1 MNFLPRTI
9 ARRLPALSTVLLTMA
24 TIMGCAHASWGDGG
38 GASSAQRYYY
48 FIKSNY
54 QEMDREDQAALSN
67 MAKASSL
74 DKKSYYLKMETARLY
89 ARNGD
94 NESALQYAQEA
105 IDLNPGAPEP
115 RLFAAWV
122 AASGNKWELATS
134 HYKEVLRLLPN
145 NREALTYLG
154 ALYAETGRLD
164 LAEDTFKKLVTT
176 DPTYL
181 SYYYLGSF
189 YNKIGRI
196 NEAIKAF
203 SESVKKNPDS
213 AEALTELAF
222 LYDRTED
229 VKAAEKTYRSLI
241 AIRPEAVMP
250 KVRLISLL
258 LKTDRKAEAEK
269 LLAEIS
275 EQGTGRNVGPVQF
288 QLGLIYLDQGLYSD
302 AAMAFETVLKSFPD
316 DERSRYLLASTQ
328 LELGEMTKAR
338 ENLAKIPK
346 SSELYVDS
354 RLLMTSTIESEDP
367 KKKLK
372 EALEIVSGALKAK
385 PDELRLWVARVML
398 LDELGDLKQARRVI
412 LEAVK
417 KFPDEAE
424 VRFRLGVIEDKMG
437 DKVATI
443 AAMRQAIRLNPGHA
457 DALNYLAYTWAERQE
472 NLSEALALAE
482 KADALKPGSGYI
494 IDTLGWIH
502 FHLGNT
508 KKALDLL
515 EQAVPLS
522 SQDPVVLDH
531 LGDVLLKLGREQEAL
546 NSYRQALDNDFSNQ
560 EKLQE
565 ELNEKINRLSK

>member
-1 MNFLPRTI
+1 MNFLHRTI

-38 GASSAQRYYY
+38 TGSAAQRYYY
-48 FIKSNY
+48 FIRSNY
-54 QEMDREDQAALSN
+54 QEMERDDQAALSD
-67 MAKASSL
+67 MTKASNL
-74 DKKSYYLKMETARLY
+74 DQNSYYLKMETARLQ

-94 NESALQYAQEA
+94 HETALKYAQEA
-105 IDLNPGAPEP
+105 IALNPTAPEP

-122 AASGNKWELATS
+122 AASGNQWETATG

-164 LAEDTFKKLVTT
+164 LAEDTFKRLVST

-189 YNKIGRI
+189 YNKIGRGK
-196 NEAIKAF
+196 EAIRAF
-203 SESVKKNPDS
+203 AEAVKKNPDS
-213 AEALTELAF
+213 AEALTELAL
-222 LYDRTED
+222 LYERSGEA
-229 VKAAEKTYRSLI
+229 KAAEKTYRSLI
-241 AIRPEAVMP
+241 EIRPEAIMP
-250 KVRLISLL
+250 KARLISLL
-258 LKTDRKAEAEK
+258 LKADRKAEAEK

-275 EQGTGRNVGPVQF
+275 EQSAGSGPAQF

-302 AAMAFETVLKSFPD
+302 AAGAFEAVLNTHPE
-316 DERSRYLLASTQ
+316 DERARYLLANTQ
-328 LELGEMTKAR
+328 LELGQMAKAR
-338 ENLAKIPK
+338 ETLSKIPK
-346 SSELYVDS
+346 TSELYVDS
-354 RLLMTSTIESEDP
+354 RLLMTSAIETEDP

-372 EALEIVSGALKAK
+372 EALSIVTGALKAK
-385 PDELRLWVARVML
+385 PDELRLWVARAMIL
-398 LDELGDLKQARRVI
+398 EELGDLKHARRVI

-417 KFPDEAE
+417 KFPEEAE
-424 VRFRLGVIEDKMG
+424 VRFRLGVVEDKMG
-437 DKVATI
+437 DKAATVS
-443 AAMRQAIRLNPGHA
+443 AMRQAIRLNPSHA

-472 NLSEALALAE
+472 NLGEALALAE
-482 KADALKPGSGYI
+482 KADALKPDSGYI

-502 FHLGNT
+502 FQLGNT
-508 KKALDLL
+508 KEALALL
-515 EQAVPLS
+515 ERAVPLS

-531 LGDVLLKLGREQEAL
+531 LGDVLMKLGREQEAL
-546 NSYRQALDNDFSNQ
+546 NTYRQALDGDFSTQ